1 MNKLTVKNIKGQNA
15 IDSREIAEMVDK
27 DHSHLLRDIK
37 GYVNILAESKF
48 GLGIGE
54 FFIEDRYKDRNNQN
68 RPCYL
73 LTRKGCDMV
82 ANKMTGEKGVL
93 FTAEY
98 VTQFE
103 KMDNAIRNQYQ
114 GLTPELQ
121 AIFQND
127 KIYQYL
133 EKKTTEYHNEVSEQ
147 IREIKED
154 SPLFGVEMD
163 ELQKAVKKKGIEIL
177 GGYKSNAY
185 CNKSLRTK
193 VYADIQVQIKRNF
206 GVNSYKG
213 IKRKNL
219 NKAVGIVKEY
229 KAPLVLKDEITLLNN
244 QQEFNEVI

>member
-15 IDSREIAEMVDK
+15 IDSREVSEMVEVRHTD
-27 DHSHLLRDIK
+27 LLRKISS
-37 GYVNILAESKF
+37 YNEILLNAKLRSVD
-48 GLGIGE
+48 
-54 FFIEDRYKDRNNQN
+54 FFIEDTYRDNSGKENK
-68 RPCYL
+68 CYL
-73 LTRKGCDMV
+73 LTKKGCDMV

-121 AIFQND
+121 VILQLD
-127 KIYQYL
+127 KNYQSL

-163 ELQKAVKKKGIEIL
+163 ELQKAVKKKGIETL

-219 NKAVGIVKEY
+219 NRAVGIVNEY
-229 KAPLVLKDEITLLNN
+229 KAPLVLRDEIILLNN